1 MRALHF
7 HDAAQTAAR
16 LVGEANRQGMR
27 WGRMSPPSRPVFPAP
42 ASARTPAGG
51 PDSKGSGSETA
62 VEPVPTGRADSSG
75 TGTAST
81 AARLVGRGATAV
93 ERASG
98 PLRGRAFGEYLRLR
112 ASRYDLLHVHGGH
125 KAAAARWCTVPVAV
139 HLHGSDIR
147 VMQYTASGGPSVRR
161 GVSGADLAVYATPDL
176 GEHLAHI
183 RSDGHYLPVP
193 IPLRDLPSA
202 PPLSD
207 RSGVLFVSR
216 WEAAKGGSR
225 MLEVAAEIRR
235 RAPEI
240 PLRGLDWGDGTG
252 EARRLGVELLAK
264 RPHEEYLALLA
275 ESRVAVGQSNPMIG
289 SSELEALG
297 LGMPLIAP
305 FRTDWYEG
313 LGKLAGDDPAAQA
326 DAVIA
331 ANRDPAAAAREQAGR
346 EYVERRHD
354 TPVVLSRLLELY
366 RTVL

>member
-16 LVGEANRQGMR
+16 LVSEANRQGLQ
-27 WGRMSPPSRPVFPAP
+27 WGRMSPPATPVFPAAPPVP
-42 ASARTPAGG
+42 AAPS
-51 PDSKGSGSETA
+51 A
-62 VEPVPTGRADSSG
+62 VEPAPPTTTRGDAEGVSVATRG
-75 TGTAST
+75 TGPAATASRL
-81 AARLVGRGATAV
+81 ARRGAATL
-93 ERASG
+93 EKASG

-125 KAAAARWCTVPVAV
+125 KAQAARWCTVPVVV

-147 VMQYTASGGPSVRR
+147 VMQYTPAGGPSVRQ

-193 IPLRDLPSA
+193 IPVHELPDVAPSA
-202 PPLSD
+202 E

-216 WEAAKGGSR
+216 WEAAKGGTR
-225 MLEVAAEIRR
+225 MLQVAEEIRR

-240 PLRGLDWGDGTG
+240 PLRGLDWGDGAA
-252 EARRLGVELLAK
+252 EARSLGVELLAK
-264 RPHEEYLALLA
+264 RPHDEYIELLA
-275 ESRVAVGQSNPMIG
+275 GSRVALGQANPMIG

-297 LGMPLIAP
+297 LGLPLIAP
-305 FRTDWYEG
+305 FRSDWYEG
-313 LGKLAGDDPAAQA
+313 LGKLGGDDPVAQA
-326 DAVIA
+326 EAAIA
-331 ANRDPAAAAREQAGR
+331 AYREPEAAAREQSGR
-346 EYVERRHD
+346 EYVLQQHD
-354 TPVVLSRLLELY
+354 TPVVLTRLLALY